1 MAHGI
6 IYCGEGWVFFHT
18 ELCQLDVHALLFRV
32 LKMDL
37 SAKKFAINSEVS
49 MKRLVDS
56 RSTGEVS
63 PPYGQLKPQC
73 FTAGFSISGCLDL
86 VEWCI
91 SVFLLKHKFHL
102 ES

>member
-1 MAHGI
+1 MEL
-6 IYCGEGWVFFHT
+6 YCGEGWVFFHT

-37 SAKKFAINSEVS
+37 SAKKFTRDSQVS

-63 PPYGQLKPQC
+63 PPYGQLKPPC
-73 FTAGFSISGCLDL
+73 FTAGLTSVDVWTWLNGASQFSC
-86 VEWCI
+86 
-91 SVFLLKHKFHL
+91 
-102 ES
+102 

>member
-6 IYCGEGWVFFHT
+6 IYCGEGWGFFHT

-49 MKRLVDS
+49 MKRIG
-56 RSTGEVS
+56 RFKINRRG
-63 PPYGQLKPQC
+63 
-73 FTAGFSISGCLDL
+73 FTTLWSVETPVFHSG
-86 VEWCI
+86 V
-91 SVFLLKHKFHL
+91 
-102 ES
+102 